1 MRHKAD
7 GIAQPGLLRHN
18 LPCVRRQPRPQSKLT
33 HTAQTLKPPPQDSP
47 SVIEACTDIN
57 CWQVP
62 ATPPNSQLLHS
73 RDSSLYSSSA
83 ALVQRLAK
91 TGAQGMLTKR
101 TPPACMPCS
110 TWGLAHPVHG
120 HAFLNSAPRAR
131 APRTLHGS
139 DAEKPCVGITLPL
152 TCRRG
157 FLGRQRAALLRGGG
171 GQPRP
176 WHDAPT
182 APQRGP

>member
-131 APRTLHGS
+131 APRTLGS